1 MKRPGGFDGSAEGEP
16 APGPKPRRRSEPAGA
31 AGVADPARTA
41 DPARLSDPARPQD
54 PRHRPSVLDRLG
66 PDSRAGE
73 PTRESTRESTRD
85 SIGAPSGDASRDAS
99 RDASDNPSGDLSG
112 DPEDRNATQT
122 LVPAGR
128 AGGLLRLQ
136 REPRDIDP
144 VRAAEKRLRAAERQ
158 NTKRRRRETKRFT
171 AESRRLRRRALIA
184 VATVLGLVLFV
195 LVGALTPLMSVREV
209 RVEGATNVNAE
220 EVTQAL
226 AEFQGVPLAL
236 VDENAVLRALEGFPL
251 IQRFAVERVP
261 PKTLVVRVEERVPAI
276 AIEDDGVFRMYDAA
290 GVLVAEAP
298 ERPEGV
304 PVGGGGLRNTNSKA
318 FLGAS
323 KIVRDMPA
331 GLRAQLVAVDASS
344 GQDVTFQLANGIE
357 VFWGNPEETRRK
369 SLVLETMLG
378 SLQDRPVS
386 HIDVSSTESPIFK

>member
-1 MKRPGGFDGSAEGEP
+1 M
-16 APGPKPRRRSEPAGA
+16 
-31 AGVADPARTA
+31 
-41 DPARLSDPARPQD
+41 RPQD
-54 PRHRPSVLDRLG
+54 PPRRPSVLDRLG
-66 PDSRAGE
+66 PDVRAGE
-73 PTRESTRESTRD
+73 PTREPSRD
-85 SIGAPSGDASRDAS
+85 SGDALEYPSGD
-99 RDASDNPSGDLSG
+99 PSGDLSG
-112 DPEDRNATQT
+112 YPSGDPEDSNATQT

-136 REPRDIDP
+136 REPRDVDP

-158 NTKRRRRETKRFT
+158 NKKRRRRETKRFT
-171 AESRRLRRRALIA
+171 AESRRMRRRALIA

-195 LVGALTPLMSVREV
+195 LIGALTPLMSVREV
-209 RVEGATNVNAE
+209 RVEGATSVNAE

-261 PKTLVVRVEERVPAI
+261 PKTLVVRIEERVPAI

-331 GLRAQLVAVDASS
+331 GLRAQLVSVDASS
-344 GQDVTFQLANGIE
+344 GQDVTFQLASGIE
-357 VFWGNPEETRRK
+357 VFWGNPEETKRK